1 MTRAPHIL
9 LVDDDPDLVEILRIL
24 LEDCG
29 YSVRCARNG
38 REALESVAQERP
50 AVILLDMLMPVMD
63 GWRCAREVRA
73 RYGRGVPIVVVTAAE
88 NARARA
94 NTVGS
99 IDEVLA
105 KPFDIQELLRIVD
118 RYVPKPQSGEISYPD
133 S

>member
-1 MTRAPHIL
+1 VTPSSHIL
-9 LVDDDPDLVEILRIL
+9 IVDDDPDLVEILRIL

-88 NARARA
+88 SARARA
-94 NTVGS
+94 DTVGS
-99 IDEVLA
+99 VDEVLA
-105 KPFDIQELLRIVD
+105 KPFDIGELLRIVK
-118 RYVPKPQSGEISYPD
+118 RYVPKPLSGARSHT
-133 S
+133 

>member
-24 LEDCG
+24 LEDRG

-38 REALESVAQERP
+38 REALESVAEERP

-88 NARARA
+88 SARARA

-99 IDEVLA
+99 VDEVLA
-105 KPFDIQELLRIVD
+105 KPFDIGELLRIVN
-118 RYVPKPQSGEISYPD
+118 RYVPRPLSGEKSHT
-133 S
+133 

>member
-1 MTRAPHIL
+1 MTPASHIL
-9 LVDDDPDLVEILRIL
+9 IVDDDPDLVEILRIL
-24 LEDCG
+24 LEDWG

-88 NARARA
+88 SARARA
-94 NTVGS
+94 NTAGS

-105 KPFDIQELLRIVD
+105 KPFDIGELLRIVN
-118 RYVPKPQSGEISYPD
+118 RYVPKPSGVRSHT
-133 S
+133 

>member
-1 MTRAPHIL
+1 MTPSSHIL
-9 LVDDDPDLVEILRIL
+9 IVDDDPDLVEILRIL

-88 NARARA
+88 SARARA
-94 NTVGS
+94 DTVGS
-99 IDEVLA
+99 VDEVLA
-105 KPFDIQELLRIVD
+105 KPFDIGELLRIVK
-118 RYVPKPQSGEISYPD
+118 RYVPKPLSGARSHT
-133 S
+133 